1 MPARELV
8 IFDWDGTL
16 MDSGARIVAAVQSAI
31 DASGLPERDAATIRG
46 IIGLGMQE
54 AVAALYP
61 EAPDAARE
69 RLRTVYTEAFA
80 RAVADV
86 PAELFPGATEAMARL
101 EAAGCLLAIATGK
114 SRSGLHRDLERAGL
128 QGRFVTTRTVDEC
141 PSKPHPA
148 MVREILH
155 ECGMEADSALVVGD
169 TLFDLEMATNAGV
182 GAVGVSWGA
191 HPVEQLESRRPLGI
205 LGDFG
210 ELDRWVLEHHPA
222 DAG

>member
-31 DASGLPERDAATIRG
+31 DASGLPARDEAMIRA
-46 IIGLGMQE
+46 IIGLGMHE

-61 EAPDAARE
+61 DAPDAARE
-69 RLRTVYTEAFA
+69 RLRSVYETFT
-80 RAVADV
+80 RAVAEV
-86 PAELFPGATEAMARL
+86 PAALFPGATEALDRL
-101 EAAGCLLAIATGK
+101 EAAGCLLAVATGK
-114 SRSGLHRDLERAGL
+114 SRGGLHRDLDRAGL
-128 QGRFVTTRTVDEC
+128 HGRFVSIRTVDEC

-148 MVREILH
+148 MVEEILH

-169 TLFDLEMATNAGV
+169 TLFDLEMAANAGV
-182 GAVGVSWGA
+182 GAIAVSWGA
-191 HPVEQLESRRPLGI
+191 HPVERLQSRRPLGI
-205 LGDFG
+205 LGDFA